1 MRKHKISAYTWDCF
15 NKIYDDFKKKIQE
28 FNFVIVDAKFNLD
41 DTGVLKAVI
50 WTKRKKENDV
60 KE

>member
-1 MRKHKISAYTWDCF
+1 MRKHKISAYTYSSF
-15 NKIYDDFKKKIQE
+15 NQIYEDFKKKIQE

-50 WTKRKKENDV
+50 WTKRKKESDV
-60 KE
+60 K